1 MRALVLV
8 GEGREVNWGG
18 GEQAQMGQ
26 KRLLGNLLTLPEGA
40 SV

>member
-1 MRALVLV
+1 MRALVWV
-8 GEGREVNWGG
+8 